1 MHQPWL
7 KQYPQG
13 VPAEIDLS
21 KAKPIG
27 DMMVEA
33 CTRFAPQTAYFSLGH
48 NISYGELLTQSESFA
63 SWLHSVG
70 MRKGDRIALMMPNL
84 LQYPIALMGA
94 LRAGCVVVNCN
105 PLYTPRELQ
114 FQLKDSGAK
123 AIVVVENF
131 AHTLQKAREGTAV
144 EHVVVTSFAEM
155 LPQPKRTLVNLVVRR
170 IKKLVPAW
178 SIPNAISLRKALRLG
193 FHNAKAKA
201 QALAAGASLSLDDPA
216 FLQYTGGT
224 TGTSKGAILT
234 HRNMSANV
242 MQAMAWIQPEIKSG
256 QEFIVTALPL
266 YHIFALTAN
275 CFTFMMFGARN
286 LLIANPRD
294 IPNFVKEWSKHP
306 VTVFTG
312 VNTLFNALLNHPEFG
327 RLDHSRLRLT
337 LGGGMAVQKPVA
349 ERWQATTQSPLAQA
363 YGLTETSPAATINPL
378 TRKEFN
384 GSIGL
389 PISSTRVEI
398 RDDEGQ
404 TLPHGQVGEIC
415 IAGPQVTP
423 GYWNQPEETA
433 KIFTP
438 DGFLKTGD
446 MGYMD
451 EFGFVYIV
459 DRKKDMILVSGFNVY
474 PNEIEEVVAE
484 HPGVQEVA
492 AIGVPDTQTGEAV
505 KIFIVRKDPTLTEGS
520 LLAHCRERLTNY
532 KVPRQIEF
540 RTELPKT
547 NVGKILRRA
556 LREA

>member
-1 MHQPWL
+1 MNQPWL
-7 KQYPQG
+7 RQYPQG

-21 KAKPIG
+21 QAKPIG
-27 DMMVEA
+27 EMMVEA
-33 CTRFAPQTAYFSLGH
+33 CQRFAAQTAYLSLGH
-48 NISYGELLTQSESFA
+48 SLTYGELLSQSEAFA
-63 SWLHSVG
+63 GWLQSVG
-70 MRKGDRIALMMPNL
+70 LQKGDRVALMMPNL

-114 FQLKDSGAK
+114 FQLRDSGAR

-131 AHTLQKAREGTAV
+131 AHTFEKAREGTAI

-155 LPQPKRTLVNLVVRR
+155 LPQPKRAVVNFVVRR
-170 IKKLVPAW
+170 VKKLVPAW
-178 SIPNAISLRKALRLG
+178 SIPGAVSLRKALSLG
-193 FHNAKAKA
+193 ANNP
-201 QALAAGASLSLDDPA
+201 QARARALSTGARLSLDDPA

-242 MQAMAWIQPEIKSG
+242 LQAMAWIAPEIRSG

-275 CFTFMMFGARN
+275 CITFMMFGARN

-294 IPNFVKEWSKHP
+294 IPAFVKEWAKHP

-312 VNTLFNALLNHPEFG
+312 VNTLFNALLNNPDFCK
-327 RLDHSRLRLT
+327 LNHSRLRLN

-349 ERWQATTQSPLAQA
+349 ERWQAVTGSPLSQA

-378 TRKEFN
+378 TTKEFN

-389 PISSTRVEI
+389 PISSTQLDV
-398 RDDEGQ
+398 RDDQGNS
-404 TLPHGQVGEIC
+404 LPHGQVGEIC

-451 EFGFVYIV
+451 ERGFTYIV

-492 AIGVPDTQTGEAV
+492 AIGVPDAQTGEAV

-532 KVPRQIEF
+532 KIPRQIEF

-556 LREA
+556 LRE

>member
-1 MHQPWL
+1 MNQPWL
-7 KQYPQG
+7 AHYPKG
-13 VPAEIDLS
+13 VPPEIDLQR
-21 KAKPIG
+21 AKPVG
-27 DMMVEA
+27 QMMVDA
-33 CTRFAPQTAYFSLGH
+33 CTRFATQTAYLSLGH
-48 NISYGELLTQSESFA
+48 SISYGDLLTQSESFA
-63 SWLHSVG
+63 SWLHRAG
-70 MRKGDRIALMMPNL
+70 LKKGDRVALMMPNL
-84 LQYPIALMGA
+84 IQYPIALMGA

-105 PLYTPRELQ
+105 PLYTPRELH

-123 AIVVVENF
+123 AIVIVENF
-131 AHTLQKAREGTAV
+131 AHTLQKAKEGTAV
-144 EHVVVTSFAEM
+144 EQVIVTPFGEM
-155 LPQPKRTLVNLVVRR
+155 LPQPKRTLVNFVVRR
-170 IKKLVPAW
+170 VKKLVPAW
-178 SIPNAISLRKALRLG
+178 SLPGSISLRKALNLG
-193 FHNAKAKA
+193 FHDAKAKA
-201 QALAAGASLSLDDPA
+201 QALAAGASLTLDDPA

-224 TGTSKGAILT
+224 TGTSKGAVLT

-242 MQAMAWIQPEIKSG
+242 LQAMAWIEPEIKPS
-256 QEFIVTALPL
+256 EELIVTALPL

-275 CFTFMMFGARN
+275 CMTFMMFGARN

-294 IPNFVKEWSKHP
+294 IPGFVKEWAKHS

-312 VNTLFNALLNHPEFG
+312 VNTLFNALLNNPEFCK
-327 RLDHSRLRLT
+327 LDHSKLRLN

-349 ERWQATTQSPLAQA
+349 ERWQAVTGSPLTQA

-378 TRKEFN
+378 TAKEFN

-398 RDDEGQ
+398 RNDEGQ
-404 TLPHGQVGEIC
+404 SLPHGQVGEIC

-438 DGFLKTGD
+438 DGFFKTGD

-451 EFGFVYIV
+451 ENGFVFIV

-492 AIGVPDTQTGEAV
+492 AVGVPDTQTGEAV

-556 LREA
+556 LRE